1 MEEKIV
7 YFDKPGKGDTPEV
20 IQLVKERAQA
30 RGINQFVVASTR
42 GSTARDFMEAV
53 AGTDFRL
60 VIVPWQYGFK
70 GEEQPFPRDLVDEL
84 RAKNHQVH
92 FGTMLFHHRVLWDKR
107 SAGPGQSTKN
117 VWPRNQGLSGDPFD
131 GL

>member
-7 YFDKPGKGDTPEV
+7 YFDKPGKGNTPEV

-30 RGINQFVVASTR
+30 REINRLIIASTR

-60 VIVPWQYGFK
+60 VIVPWQFGFK
-70 GEEQPFPRDLVDEL
+70 GEEQPFPQDLVHEL
-84 RAKNHQVH
+84 SAKNHQVH
-92 FGTMLFHHRVLWDKR
+92 FGTMLFH
-107 SAGPGQSTKN
+107 T
-117 VWPRNQGLSGDPFD
+117 
-131 GL
+131 